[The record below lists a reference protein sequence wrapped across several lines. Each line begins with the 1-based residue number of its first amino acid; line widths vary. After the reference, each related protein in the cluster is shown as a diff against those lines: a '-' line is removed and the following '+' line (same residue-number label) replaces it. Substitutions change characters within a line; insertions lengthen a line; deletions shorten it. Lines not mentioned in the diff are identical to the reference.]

1 MSVCHGMKERNV
13 IVPYVRCTVDPMV
26 GSFIMYF
33 EVTRA
38 PKTERRLVVL
48 VVELLKETA
57 VSSSTILGVV
67 MSVVCVSGEEDLN
80 LEDFS
85 GVTIIGLNVVPV
97 SDPLEGL
104 LLFGEMVSPLT
115 PLSPLMFISSS
126 SSSSVK
132 EGVSI

>member
-1 MSVCHGMKERNV
+1 MSVCHEMNERNV

-26 GSFIMYF
+26 GSFTMYL

-48 VVELLKETA
+48 VVLLKETA

-67 MSVVCVSGEEDLN
+67 MSVVCVSGEEDLK

-97 SDPLEGL
+97 SDPLGGL

-115 PLSPLMFISSS
+115 PLSPLMISSSS

-132 EGVSI
+132 GSASI